1 MTVVIDVRAGRGRD
15 RDTALSRGVL
25 FVHSCSAAVAP
36 HLEWALARVFAIPVE
51 VDWAAQ
57 PIAPG
62 SVRAEIIWH
71 GPRGTASAIASALV
85 PFSTIRFEVTEDPS
99 VSAEGERFAVTPSLG
114 LFRGTIGVHGDVLV
128 HEDRLRSLI
137 IGARTSGAAHSGEIV
152 AEIERL
158 IGTPWDDELEPFR
171 TAHADS
177 TVRVL
182 HEVV

>member
-71 GPRGTASAIASALV
+71 GPRGTASAIASAL
-85 PFSTIRFEVTEDPS
+85 T
-99 VSAEGERFAVTPSLG
+99 
-114 LFRGTIGVHGDVLV
+114 
-128 HEDRLRSLI
+128 
-137 IGARTSGAAHSGEIV
+137 
-152 AEIERL
+152 
-158 IGTPWDDELEPFR
+158 
-171 TAHADS
+171 
-177 TVRVL
+177 
-182 HEVV
+182 